1 MTQIIPSLASLGPRY
16 RALFCDLWG
25 CLHDGKRPYP
35 AAVAALQGFR
45 AQGGR
50 VILVTNSPRPR
61 SDVIR
66 QLDGLGVPR
75 DAWHDIA
82 SSGDAAQY
90 AAITGAVG
98 YKVYHI
104 GGPKDESFFTELS
117 DDLRAVAAQQPPLE
131 RVPPSQAEG
140 LIVTGLRDDQTETPE
155 DYRGALLLAK
165 TNGWKLLCAN
175 PDIIVDIG
183 EKRVYCAGAL
193 AQAYEEMGGESLY
206 FGKPHPPVYDL
217 ARRRLA
223 ALSGEV
229 IEDADILCVGDGIST
244 DILGGQQEGI
254 DSLFITG
261 GLAHAEFGADVE
273 NPEAGLLDA
282 WLESRGE
289 TPTYAMGRLR

>member
-1 MTQIIPSLASLGPRY
+1 MTEVIASLAGLDGRY

-35 AAVAALQGFR
+35 AAVAALQAFR
-45 AQGGR
+45 AGGGR

-75 DAWHDIA
+75 DAWDDIA

-90 AAITGAVG
+90 AALTGAVG
-98 YKVYHI
+98 FKVHHI
-104 GGPKDESFFTELS
+104 GGPKDESFFSELS
-117 DDLRAVAAQQPPLE
+117 EDLKVIAAQNPALE
-131 RVPPSQAEG
+131 RVALAQAEG

-155 DYRGALLLAK
+155 DYRAELLLAK
-165 TNGWKLLCAN
+165 TNGLTLLCAN

-193 AQAYEEMGGESLY
+193 AQAYEEMGGEALY
-206 FGKPHPPVYDL
+206 FGKPHPPIYDL

-223 ALSGEV
+223 ALNGGV
-229 IEDADILCVGDGIST
+229 IDDAEILCVGDGIST
-244 DILGGQQEGI
+244 DVLGGQQEGL

-273 NPEAGLLDA
+273 NPDALRLQDYLDA
-282 WLESRGE
+282 REQVA
-289 TPTYAMGRLR
+289 TYAMGRLR